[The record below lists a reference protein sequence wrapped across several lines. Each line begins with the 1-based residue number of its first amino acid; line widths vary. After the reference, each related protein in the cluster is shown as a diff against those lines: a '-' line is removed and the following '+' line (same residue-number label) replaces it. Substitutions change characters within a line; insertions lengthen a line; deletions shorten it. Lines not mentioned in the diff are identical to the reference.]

1 MLLRE
6 LTAPTR
12 RLAFA
17 GLAKNTGKTVAL
29 ATLLGELAARGETV
43 GVTSIGRDGEAHD
56 AIDARIDKPRI
67 HLRAGSLVATT
78 DMLLS
83 ASAVPHERLEATGL
97 RTPLGRI
104 QIARLHAD
112 GAVEVA
118 GPTTARDVRVVSE
131 TMLALGAERV
141 LVDGALD
148 RRAAASPAIADGVV
162 VSTGAALHRDVHE
175 VMRRTREAVELLRLP
190 VSEDPAVRE
199 LVPALPSSALIT
211 ARGDA
216 ILIEDRIV
224 LDGTD
229 AEVANV
235 LRAAP
240 DARHLVVAGAL
251 CEPFAEQVVRALAR
265 QPAREVSLVVA
276 DGTRVFLSHRS
287 CGWYRRQGV
296 AIEALAPID
305 LRAITVNPVL
315 PHSHRFDGALLRQL
329 VQDAIPEVPV
339 LDVMDPA
346 YVRPATSGRLRGGPS
361 DSAAVPPTAA
371 GTRAPTAR

>member
-1 MLLRE
+1 MLLHE

-29 ATLLGELAARGETV
+29 ATLLGELAARGHVV
-43 GVTSIGRDGEAHD
+43 GVTSVGRDGETHD
-56 AIDARIDKPRI
+56 AIDARISKPHI
-67 HLRAGSLVATT
+67 HLRAGSYVATT
-78 DMLLS
+78 DALLS
-83 ASAVPHERLEATGL
+83 ACGVPHERVEETGM

-104 QIARLHAD
+104 QIACLHAD

-118 GPTTARDVRVVSE
+118 GPATARGVRSVGE

-175 VMRRTREAVELLRLP
+175 VVRRTREAVELLRLP
-190 VSEDPAVRE
+190 VLADPLVRE

-216 ILIEDRIV
+216 VLVEDRLV

-229 AEVANV
+229 AEVADL

-240 DARHLVVAGAL
+240 DARHLIVAGAL
-251 CEPFAEQVVRALAR
+251 CEPFVEQVIHALAR
-265 QPAREVSLVVA
+265 QPARELTLVVA
-276 DGTRVFLSHRS
+276 DGTRVFLSHRGS
-287 CGWYRRQGV
+287 GWYRRQGV
-296 AIEALAPID
+296 AIETLAPID
-305 LRAITVNPVL
+305 LRAITVNPVF
-315 PHSHRFDGALLRQL
+315 PHSHRFDGPLLRQL
-329 VQDAIPEVPV
+329 VADAIPGVPV
-339 LDVMDPA
+339 LDVMDPVYA
-346 YVRPATSGRLRGGPS
+346 DQA
-361 DSAAVPPTAA
+361 AAVASA
-371 GTRAPTAR
+371 GAGLRL

>member
-29 ATLLGELAARGETV
+29 ATLLGELGAQGQTV

-56 AIDARIDKPRI
+56 VIDARIAKPRI

-83 ASAVPHERLEATGL
+83 ASGVPHERIEQTGF

-104 QIARLHAD
+104 SIAHMQAD

-118 GPTTARDVRVVSE
+118 GPTTARGVRAVAD
-131 TMLALGAERV
+131 TMLVLGAERV

-175 VMRRTREAVELLRLP
+175 VVRRTREAVELLRLP
-190 VSEDPAVRE
+190 VLEDPMIRE

-229 AEVANV
+229 VEVASV

-240 DARHLVVAGAL
+240 DAHHLVVAGAL
-251 CEPFAEQVVRALAR
+251 CEPFVEQLLHALAR
-265 QPAREVSLVVA
+265 QPARELRVVVA

-287 CGWYRRQGV
+287 SGWYRRQGL
-296 AIEALAPID
+296 AIETLAPID
-305 LRAITVNPVL
+305 LRAITVNPVF
-315 PHSHRFDGALLRQL
+315 PHSHRFDGQLLRQL
-329 VQDAIPEVPV
+329 VEDAIPGVPV
-339 LDVMDPA
+339 LDVMDPTYA
-346 YVRPATSGRLRGGPS
+346 GSATERPVS
-361 DSAAVPPTAA
+361 
-371 GTRAPTAR
+371 RA

>member
-6 LTAPTR
+6 LTAPSR

-29 ATLLGELAARGETV
+29 TTLLEELAAHGQVV
-43 GVTSIGRDGEAHD
+43 GVTSIGRDGEARD
-56 AIDARIDKPRI
+56 AIDGRIEKPRI

-83 ASAVPHERLEATGL
+83 ASGIPHERVEETSL

-104 QIARLHAD
+104 AIARLLRD

-118 GPTTARDVRVVSE
+118 GPTTARDVRAVGE

-141 LVDGALD
+141 LIDGALD
-148 RRAAASPAIADGVV
+148 RRAAAAPAIADGVV
-162 VSTGAALHRDVHE
+162 VSTGAALNRDVHE
-175 VMRRTREAVELLRLP
+175 VVRHTAEAVELLRLP
-190 VSEDPAVRE
+190 LLEDRAVRE
-199 LVPALPSSALIT
+199 TASAALPSSALVT

-216 ILIEDRIV
+216 LLIADRIV
-224 LDGTD
+224 LNGTD
-229 AEVANV
+229 AEVTAL

-251 CEPFAEQVVRALAR
+251 CEPFAEQVLHAITHR
-265 QPAREVSLVVA
+265 PARDLVLVVA
-276 DGTRVFLSHRS
+276 DGTHVFLSHRS
-287 CGWYRRQGV
+287 ADWYRRRGLAIV
-296 AIEALAPID
+296 ALHAID
-305 LRAITVNPVL
+305 LRAITINPVM
-315 PHSHRFDGALLRQL
+315 PHSHRFDGPLLRML
-329 VQDAIPEVPV
+329 VEDAIPGVPV

-346 YVRPATSGRLRGGPS
+346 YATRSTTPS
-361 DSAAVPPTAA
+361 
-371 GTRAPTAR
+371 R